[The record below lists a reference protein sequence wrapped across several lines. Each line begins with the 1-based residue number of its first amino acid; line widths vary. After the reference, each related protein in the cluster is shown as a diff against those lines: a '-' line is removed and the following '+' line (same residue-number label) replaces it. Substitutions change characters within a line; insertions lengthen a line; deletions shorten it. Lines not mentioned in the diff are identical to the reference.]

1 MKNFK
6 IKGAPVTIVFQIENT
21 TTDAVSGTWVGPA
34 YGQVVFSKASA
45 ENQMWQFEPMGV
57 AAQLN
62 GGGVIDTS
70 KTYAVVQN
78 PSTGFIGVRS
88 SDSGAFTN
96 GTKIV
101 IHGVFVGASTDTLG
115 VQVTTGPIVGA
126 VQNGGISV
134 K

>member
-1 MKNFK
+1 M
-6 IKGAPVTIVFQIENT
+6 KGAPVSIVFQIENT

-34 YGQVVFSKASA
+34 YGQIVFSKAST

-57 AAQLN
+57 CAQLN

-88 SDSGAFTN
+88 GDSGAFTN

-101 IHGVFVGASTDTLG
+101 IHGVFVGASTDTVG
-115 VQVTTGPIVGA
+115 VPVTTGPITSA
-126 VQNGGISV
+126 VPNGGISV